1 MRDYPQLARELVRAL
16 RGRRS
21 QAQASRRLGYAS
33 NVVFDWEAGRRFPT
47 AAGTLKMARR
57 CGIDVRAALV
67 RFFRSDV
74 CPEQLDL
81 ASRAGVAWLL
91 SHLRGNVQ
99 LGELAAASGCSR
111 FALSRWLKGR
121 TEPRLPDFLRVL
133 DAGSLRLLDFL
144 GELVD
149 LERVPSLRAEWQQL
163 RLSRELAYD
172 APWSHAVLRALELEA
187 YRRLAR
193 HPPGLIARWLGIPPA
208 EEERCLSL
216 LLQSGQIRRTRNGY
230 RVIETRTVD
239 TRSDP
244 VRSRELRAFFSRVAA
259 DRLVAGAEGDFSFN
273 LFSVS
278 APDLERL
285 RALQHAY
292 FQELRSIVARS
303 EPPEHIVLT
312 NIQLLPLV

>member
-1 MRDYPQLARELVRAL
+1 MRDYPQLARELIRAL

-47 AAGTLKMARR
+47 AAGTLRMARR
-57 CGIDVRAALV
+57 CGIDVRAAV
-67 RFFRSDV
+67 TRFFRSEAV
-74 CPEQLDL
+74 PEGVEL

-99 LGELAAASGCSR
+99 LGELAAQSGCSR

-121 TEPRLPDFLRVL
+121 TEPRLPDFLKVL
-133 DAGSLRLLDFL
+133 DAVSLRLLDFL
-144 GELVD
+144 AELVE
-149 LERVPSLRAEWQQL
+149 LERLPSLRAEWRQL
-163 RLSRELAYD
+163 KLSRELAYD
-172 APWSHAVLRALELEA
+172 APWSHAVLRALELDA
-187 YRRLAR
+187 YRKLAR
-193 HPPGLIARWLGIPPA
+193 HPPGLIARWLGIEPA
-208 EEERCLSL
+208 EEERCLAL
-216 LLQSGQIRRTRNGY
+216 LLQSGQIKRTRAGY
-230 RVIETRTVD
+230 RVAEVRTVD

-244 VRSRELRAFFSRVAA
+244 RRSRELRAFFSRVAA
-259 DRLVAGAEGDFSFN
+259 ERLVAGADGDFSFN

-278 APDLERL
+278 SADLERL

-292 FQELRSIVARS
+292 FQEFRSIVARS
-303 EPPEHIVLT
+303 EPPERIVLT

>member
-1 MRDYPQLARELVRAL
+1 MRDYPLLARELIRAL

-47 AAGTLKMARR
+47 AAGTLRMARR
-57 CGIDVRAALV
+57 CGIDVRAAAT

-74 CPEQLDL
+74 APERVDL

-91 SHLRGNVQ
+91 NHLRGNVQ

-121 TEPRLPDFLRVL
+121 TEPRLPDFLKVL
-133 DAGSLRLLDFL
+133 DAVSLRLLDFL
-144 GELVD
+144 AELVP
-149 LERVPSLRAEWQQL
+149 LERIPSLQSEWQQL

-172 APWSHAVLRALELEA
+172 APWSHAVLRALELQA
-187 YRRLAR
+187 YRQLAR
-193 HPPGLIARWLGIPPA
+193 HPPGLIARWLGIPEA
-208 EEERCLSL
+208 EEARCISL
-216 LLQSGQIRRTRNGY
+216 LLRSGQIRRTRRGY
-230 RVIETRTVD
+230 RVTEVRTVD

-244 VRSRELRAFFSRVAA
+244 VRSRELRAFFGRVAA
-259 DRLVAGAEGDFSFN
+259 DRLVAGADGDFSFN

-278 APDLERL
+278 SADLERL